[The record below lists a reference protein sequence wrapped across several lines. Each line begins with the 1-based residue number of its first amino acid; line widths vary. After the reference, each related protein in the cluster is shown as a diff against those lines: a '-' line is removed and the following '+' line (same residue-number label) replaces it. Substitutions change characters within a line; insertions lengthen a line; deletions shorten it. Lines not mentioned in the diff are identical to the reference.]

1 MVWDWV
7 PLEVCPGGV
16 EELLGCQAGEE
27 VGYGARQT
35 ALSPC
40 LGEGDLLTR
49 KRVGVCRL
57 WEGHYHRYLHAP
69 LHPEGSWQVDR
80 VGLGL

>member
-27 VGYGARQT
+27 VGYGART
-35 ALSPC
+35 NCSFTVP
-40 LGEGDLLTR
+40 GRGGGDLLTR

-57 WEGHYHRYLHAP
+57 WEGHYHRYLHAHAP
-69 LHPEGSWQVDR
+69 SGGKLAG
-80 VGLGL
+80 G

>member
-1 MVWDWV
+1 MWDWV
-7 PLEVCPGGV
+7 PLEFCPGGV
-16 EELLGCQAGEE
+16 EELLGHRAGEE
-27 VGYGARQT
+27 VGYGAKQT

-40 LGEGDLLTR
+40 LGEGYLLTR
-49 KRVGVCRL
+49 KGVGVCHL

-69 LHPEGSWQVDR
+69 LHLEESWQVDR